1 MFRRITIK
9 NFRTHVDTTLEL
21 GGVTLIMGSNNA
33 GKSNLLAGIRH
44 FSSLTARGRFD
55 EQRAIAGRNDESTQV
70 TDQLR
75 PRLPQHLSIAGRN
88 DESTQA
94 TEDATKLRSS
104 DLSPHRHRLL
114 PRDTPMSFS
123 CLWSH
128 KQGNIEYFIELFDVP
143 KNRVGCRES
152 ISIAIEEA
160 ERKEIKVGWDEIK
173 DKLTLRAALQ
183 TDKSLTDKQRDLA
196 DIFFKDMSSCYLY
209 DFQPSFLCGQVSG
222 NSPIIK
228 EDEPLRIAAHLGI
241 QGGNLQQILAR
252 IQQTETMTYN
262 NFLTKLQRFEKRFR
276 GLRYDEKRKQP
287 MWLFDLGKE
296 EGKSDEF
303 PPDVVSSGTLRAAA
317 IALLCSMQNPPGL
330 NLLEEIENGINQV
343 NLSDFL
349 RWIQQA
355 AGTPNSAA
363 KGYRTQF
370 IVTTHSP
377 SVLREF
383 ADHLDDAYNVRLETK
398 GHKSVVI
405 DINSF
410 LSSLVNMGTVEGDFE
425 KKNGKEVVKV
435 APEKITELWYSGI
448 IGGR

>member
-1 MFRRITIK
+1 
-9 NFRTHVDTTLEL
+9 
-21 GGVTLIMGSNNA
+21 MGSNNA

-44 FSSLTARGRFD
+44 FSALTARGRFH
-55 EQRAIAGRNDESTQV
+55 EQRTIAGQNDDS
-70 TDQLR
+70 
-75 PRLPQHLSIAGRN
+75 N
-88 DESTQA
+88 QA
-94 TEDATKLRSS
+94 TEDAAKLRPS

-123 CLWSH
+123 CLWSN
-128 KQGNIEYFIELFDVP
+128 KGGNVEYFIELFDVP
-143 KNRVGCRES
+143 RNRVGCRES
-152 ISIAIEEA
+152 ISIEIENA
-160 ERKEIKVGWDEIK
+160 EKKEIKVGWDEIK
-173 DKLTLRAALQ
+173 DRLTLRATVQ
-183 TDKSLTDKQRDLA
+183 TDKSLTDKQKELA

-209 DFQPSFLCGQVSG
+209 DFQPSFLSGQVSG
-222 NSPIIK
+222 NSPNIK
-228 EDEPLRIAAHLGI
+228 DDEPLRIAAHLGI

-252 IQQTETMTYN
+252 IQQTEPTTYN

-276 GLRYDEKRKQP
+276 GLRYDEKREQP

-303 PPDVVSSGTLRAAA
+303 PPDFVSGGTLRAAA

-330 NLLEEIENGINQV
+330 MLLEEIENGINQV
-343 NLSDFL
+343 NLGDFL
-349 RWIQQA
+349 RWILQA

-363 KGYRTQF
+363 RGYRTQF

-383 ADHLDDAYNVRLETK
+383 ADHLDEAYNVRLETK

-435 APEKITELWYSGI
+435 APDKITELWYSGI